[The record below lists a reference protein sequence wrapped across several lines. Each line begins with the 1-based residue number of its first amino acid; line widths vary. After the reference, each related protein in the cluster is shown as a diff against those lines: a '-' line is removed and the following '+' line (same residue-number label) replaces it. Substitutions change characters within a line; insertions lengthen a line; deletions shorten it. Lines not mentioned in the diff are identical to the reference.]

1 MKASDLTHKASSPI
15 LNLVHISWG
24 LNNLS
29 ETLPVYAER
38 KENLLW
44 LKQAG
49 GQLEIKKAM

>member
-29 ETLPVYAER
+29 ETLPVYAGR
-38 KENLLW
+38 KENLLG